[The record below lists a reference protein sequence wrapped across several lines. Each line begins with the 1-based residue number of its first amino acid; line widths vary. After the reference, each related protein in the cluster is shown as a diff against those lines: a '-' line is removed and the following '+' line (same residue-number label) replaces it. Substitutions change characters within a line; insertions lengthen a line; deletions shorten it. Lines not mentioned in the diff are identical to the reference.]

1 MKNLFYSL
9 FALFFNI
16 SRIFP
21 VKENRVALLAPH
33 RGGNH
38 DSLSEIGTYLENKG
52 GYEVNLIS
60 TSQLSSFGG
69 ALDFFINKSRLLATS
84 KYVFMND
91 NFMPMASL
99 NFSKK
104 AIITMLWHAEG
115 AFKKFGLMTDLPPK
129 IEEKIKACSSK
140 LTYVICS
147 SKNVAPVY
155 AKAFGVSESK
165 VIPLGSPRTDFLLKE
180 HNIDKLRNEFDNKFP
195 ECKGKKLVLY
205 APTFRDNPERDKD
218 LLNHINFSK
227 FNSAL
232 GDEYALLIK
241 LHPQVHSS
249 VISENFTD
257 VTASDIAKLTL
268 ISDMVI
274 TDYSSVC
281 MDFALLLK
289 PCVFYAYD
297 LKDYE
302 NERSFCF
309 GYESY
314 VPGPVVENFDDV
326 IENIKS
332 HQGTEKLQK
341 FREFNFDYTDD
352 KSTERVAEFIISQ
365 SK

>member
-1 MKNLFYSL
+1 MKKLFYSL

-21 VKENRVALLAPH
+21 IKNNRVALLAPH
-33 RGGNH
+33 RGGSH
-38 DSLSEIGTYLENKG
+38 DSLSEIGAYFENKG
-52 GYEVNLIS
+52 GYDVNLIS

-99 NFSKK
+99 NFSDK
-104 AIITMLWHAEG
+104 ATITMLWHAEG
-115 AFKKFGLMTDLPPK
+115 AFKKFGLMTELSPK
-129 IEEKIKACSSK
+129 IRERIEACSKK
-140 LTYVICS
+140 LTYVVCS

-165 VIPLGSPRTDFLLKE
+165 VIPLGSPRTDFLLRQ
-180 HNIDKLRNEFDNKFP
+180 HNIKELRSEFDNKFP

-205 APTFRDNPERDKD
+205 APTFRDNSERDKD
-218 LLNHINFSK
+218 LLNHINFSE
-227 FNSAL
+227 FNKAL

-249 VISENFTD
+249 VPSENCTN
-257 VTASDIAKLTL
+257 VTALDIAKLTL
-268 ISDMVI
+268 ICDMVI

-281 MDFALLLK
+281 MDFALLSK
-289 PCVFYAYD
+289 PCIFYAYD

-309 GYESY
+309 GYKDY
-314 VPGPVVENFDDV
+314 VPGDVLENFDDV
-326 IENIKS
+326 IKSIKNP
-332 HQGTEKLQK
+332 QNMEKLQK
-341 FREFNFDYTDD
+341 FREFNFDFTDG
-352 KSTERVAEFIISQ
+352 KSAERVAEFIISQ